1 MQLYKWRQDQAK
13 KKKKKEKKEGATK
26 NVKVH
31 SHAKPLL

>member
-1 MQLYKWRQDQAK
+1 VEARSSKE
-13 KKKKKEKKEGATK
+13 KKKKEKKEGATK